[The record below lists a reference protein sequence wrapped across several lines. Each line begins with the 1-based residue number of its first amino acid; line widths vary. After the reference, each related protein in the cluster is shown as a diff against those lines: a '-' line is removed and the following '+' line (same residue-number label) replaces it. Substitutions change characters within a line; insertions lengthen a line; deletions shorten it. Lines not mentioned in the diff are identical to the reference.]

1 MILADHG
8 MLPLRYPPDGTLP
21 MEMHQVRYFL
31 AVARERNFT
40 RAAEQCNVTQPS
52 LTRAI
57 QKLEDEFG
65 GQLFRRE
72 RALTHL
78 TDLGR
83 LMHPLLE
90 RSYEAAQQARVL
102 ARQVERAQV
111 APLSLGIAADVH
123 LPELPSLLGD
133 MSARISGFELVLH
146 TGEGADLLQAALAG
160 DLDAIIGPAAGD
172 MPARVDCWELRQERF
187 GLLVPAGHAFAS
199 EDRVAFEALAGERA
213 VMQGGPVEEFLL
225 TAGVRPVHRAGSA
238 AAAAMLVA
246 AGLGL
251 SLQPEGIVRPASTAW
266 RPLVGCAS
274 ERTVVLAA
282 VAGRRRSAAADIFL
296 KSVRA
301 RGWQINCG

>member
-1 MILADHG
+1 
-8 MLPLRYPPDGTLP
+8 

-40 RAAEQCNVTQPS
+40 RAAEHCNVTQPS

-57 QKLEDEFG
+57 QKLEEEFG

-90 RSYEAAQQARVL
+90 RSYEAAQQARAL

-111 APLSLGIAADVH
+111 APLALGVAADVN
-123 LPELPSLLGD
+123 LPELGALLGD
-133 MSARISGFELVLH
+133 MGARVAGFELALRM
-146 TGEGADLLQAALAG
+146 GDGAELLQAALAG
-160 DLDAIIGPAAGD
+160 DLDAVIGVAEAE
-172 MPARVDCWELRQERF
+172 MPARVDSWELRQERF
-187 GLLVPAGHAFAS
+187 GLLLPEAHALAANDRVPAES
-199 EDRVAFEALAGERA
+199 LAGEGA
-213 VMQGGPVEEFLL
+213 VMLGAPAEQLLVE
-225 TAGVRPVHRAGSA
+225 AGARPVHRAGSA
-238 AAAAMLVA
+238 AAAALLVA

-251 SLQPEGIVRPASTAW
+251 SLLPEGQVRPTGTTW
-266 RPLVGCAS
+266 RPLAGCTT
-274 ERTVVLAA
+274 ERTLVLAA

-301 RGWQINCG
+301 RGWAI

>member
-1 MILADHG
+1 
-8 MLPLRYPPDGTLP
+8 

-57 QKLEDEFG
+57 QKLEEEFG

-90 RSYEAAQQARVL
+90 RSYEAAQQARML

-133 MSARISGFELVLH
+133 MNARVSGFELVLQ
-146 TGEGADLLQAALAG
+146 TGDGADLLQAALAG
-160 DLDAIIGPAAGD
+160 DLDVVIGPAATD

-187 GLLVPAGHAFAS
+187 GLLLPAGHPLAS
-199 EDRVAFEALAGERA
+199 GDRVALEALSGQAA
-213 VMQGGPVEEFLL
+213 VLQGGLAEEFLL
-225 TAGVRPVHRAGSA
+225 TTGVRPVHRAGSA

-251 SLQPEGIVRPASTAW
+251 ALLPEGVARPAATAW
-266 RPLVGCAS
+266 RPLVGCSA

-282 VAGRRRSAAADIFL
+282 VAGRRRSPAADIFL

-301 RGWQINCG
+301 RGWQISYG

>member
-1 MILADHG
+1 
-8 MLPLRYPPDGTLP
+8 

-57 QKLEDEFG
+57 QKLEEEFG

-90 RSYEAAQQARVL
+90 RSFEAAQQARAL

-111 APLSLGIAADVH
+111 APLALGVATDVH

-133 MSARISGFELVLH
+133 MGARVSGFELMLQM
-146 TGEGADLLQAALAG
+146 GPGAELIDAALAG
-160 DLDAIIGPAAGD
+160 DLDAVISPAAAE
-172 MPARVDCWELRQERF
+172 MPARVDVWELRQERF
-187 GLLVPAGHAFAS
+187 GLLLP
-199 EDRVAFEALAGERA
+199 VAHRLAEADQVAPEALDSEPAVLLGGEDER
-213 VMQGGPVEEFLL
+213 VLVS
-225 TAGVRPVHRAGSA
+225 AGVRPVHRAGSA
-238 AAAAMLVA
+238 VAAALLVA
-246 AGLGL
+246 AGLGV
-251 SLQPEGIVRPASTAW
+251 SLLPEGLARPAGTAW
-266 RPLVGCAS
+266 RQLAGYGA

-282 VAGRRRSAAADIFL
+282 VAGRRRSLAADIFL

-301 RGWQINCG
+301 RGWTISCG

>member
-1 MILADHG
+1 
-8 MLPLRYPPDGTLP
+8 

-57 QKLEDEFG
+57 QKLEEEFG

-90 RSYEAAQQARVL
+90 RSFEAAQQARAL

-111 APLSLGIAADVH
+111 APLALGVATDVH

-133 MSARISGFELVLH
+133 MGARVSGFELMLQM
-146 TGEGADLLQAALAG
+146 GPGAELIDAALAG
-160 DLDAIIGPAAGD
+160 DLDAVISPAAAD
-172 MPARVDCWELRQERF
+172 MPARVDVWELRQERF
-187 GLLVPAGHAFAS
+187 GLLLPAGHRLAEA
-199 EDRVAFEALAGERA
+199 DRVAPEALDSEPAVLLGGE
-213 VMQGGPVEEFLL
+213 EERVLVS
-225 TAGVRPVHRAGSA
+225 AGVRPVHRAGSA
-238 AAAAMLVA
+238 VAAALLVA
-246 AGLGL
+246 AGLGV
-251 SLQPEGIVRPASTAW
+251 SLLPEGLARPAGTAW
-266 RPLVGCAS
+266 RPLAGYGA

-282 VAGRRRSAAADIFL
+282 VAGRRRSLAADIFL

-301 RGWQINCG
+301 RGWTISCG